1 MHAPTDI
8 SPQNIST
15 ATTQSLF
22 FDRVQRWPDRSRFMA
37 PDGDGWRSITWG
49 EYGEQVALITH
60 ALGALGLQYD
70 DKVGLFSDNCPEWIY
85 AGLGAMTARN
95 VMVPIYHASTPEQ
108 LGYIIRNADLK
119 LLFVR
124 NQGYADALAAC
135 TEDFPE
141 LQTIVS
147 FEGMIAMSDSAISTL
162 SLEEFYDL
170 GREYRGRHPGHMDEL
185 IGAVDMDDV
194 AYMIYTSGT
203 TGRPKGV
210 PLSYRNLAVST
221 SDWVSINGPLIHP
234 HSDDIHWLP
243 NSHIYGWGAIG
254 LGNLF
259 GFCSYLGTPL
269 NVLELL
275 PQVRPHLFMSVPV
288 YYEKLYLLAQ
298 QSSSNHIEQL
308 ESLRTMMGGRIQ
320 FCLSGGAGLKRAV
333 KDFFL
338 DAGMLVTEGYGLS
351 ECSPTLTMN
360 RPQDFN
366 FDSVGKPYPS
376 VELRLAADGEIEAR
390 GPVVFKGYYKDPQA
404 TREAF
409 TADGWFKT
417 GDVGRWLEGGFL
429 QIVDRKKDII
439 VTSGG
444 KNVAPQSIEGRFA
457 DNPHIEHL
465 VVYGDGQKY
474 LVALVTLRPAAGAD
488 SPPSVN
494 DPAIRALVQEQ
505 IDLVNRGL
513 APFETIKK
521 FHLVQ
526 ERFTPLNGL
535 LTPALKLRRRAVHER
550 YRAEL
555 EALYEPKT
563 ILQGI

>member
-1 MHAPTDI
+1 MCALADI
-8 SPQNIST
+8 SPRDISNT
-15 ATTQSLF
+15 SVQSLF
-22 FDRVQRWPDRSRFMA
+22 FKRADQWRDRSRFMV
-37 PDGDGWRSITWG
+37 PLKDGWRSVTWG
-49 EYGEQVALITH
+49 EYGEQVALLAH
-60 ALGALGLQYD
+60 ALGALGLGPD
-70 DKVGLFSDNCPEWIY
+70 DKVGIFSDNCLEWMY
-85 AGLGAMTARN
+85 AGMGALAART
-95 VMVPIYHASTPEQ
+95 VMVPIYHACTPEQ
-108 LGYIIRNADLK
+108 LGYIVKHADLK

-124 NQGYADALAAC
+124 DQGRADALAAC
-135 TEDFPE
+135 AEDFPD

-147 FEGMIAMSDSAISTL
+147 FEGTIRPVNAAVAGL
-162 SLEEFYDL
+162 SFDELLAL
-170 GREYRGRHPGHMDEL
+170 GREYRGKHPGHLNEL

-210 PLSYRNLAVST
+210 PLSYRNLAMST
-221 SDWVSINGPLIHP
+221 GDWVSINGPSIHP

-259 GFCSYLGTPL
+259 GFRSFLGSPL

-275 PQVRPHLFMSVPV
+275 PQVRPHLFMSVPA

-298 QSSSNHIEQL
+298 QNSNNHIEQL

-333 KDFFL
+333 KEFFL
-338 DAGMLVTEGYGLS
+338 EAGMLIIEGYGLS

-360 RPQDFN
+360 WPQDFN

-376 VELRLAADGEIEAR
+376 VELRLATDGEIEAC
-390 GPVVFKGYYKDPQA
+390 GPVVFKGYYNDPQA
-404 TREAF
+404 TRAAF

-429 QIVDRKKDII
+429 QIVDRKKDIM

-444 KNVAPQSIEGRFA
+444 KNVAPQAIEGRFA
-457 DNPHIEHL
+457 DNPHIKHL
-465 VVYGDGQKY
+465 VVYGDGKKY
-474 LVALVTLRPAAGAD
+474 LVALVTLRPAVGAD
-488 SPPSVN
+488 SPPSMT
-494 DPAIRALVQEQ
+494 DPAMRELVQEQ
-505 IDLVNRGL
+505 IDLVNREL

-521 FHLVQ
+521 FHLTQ
-526 ERFTPLNGL
+526 ERLTPLNGL

-555 EALYEPKT
+555 EALYEPET
-563 ILQGI
+563 IPQGI

>member
-1 MHAPTDI
+1 MCALTDI
-8 SPQNIST
+8 SPHDISNT
-15 ATTQSLF
+15 SAQSLF
-22 FDRVQRWPDRSRFMA
+22 FKRVDQWRDRPRFMV
-37 PDGDGWRSITWG
+37 PVKGGWQSVTWD
-49 EYGEQVALITH
+49 EYGEQVALLAH
-60 ALGALGLQYD
+60 ALGALGLGPD
-70 DKVGLFSDNCPEWIY
+70 DKVGIFSDNCLEWIY
-85 AGLGAMTARN
+85 AGIGTMAART

-108 LGYIIRNADLK
+108 LGYIVRHADLK

-124 NQGYADALAAC
+124 DQGCADALAAC
-135 TEDFPE
+135 AEDYSA

-147 FEGMIAMSDSAISTL
+147 FEGTVTL
-162 SLEEFYDL
+162 SNTAVAGLSFDELQAL
-170 GREYRGRHPGHMDEL
+170 GREYRRKHPGHLERL
-185 IGAVDMDDV
+185 IGAVAMDEV

-221 SDWVSINGPLIHP
+221 GDWVSINGPSIHP

-243 NSHIYGWGAIG
+243 NSHIYGWGAVG

-259 GFCSYLGTPL
+259 GFCSYLGTTL

-275 PQVRPHLFMSVPV
+275 PRVRPHLFMSVPA
-288 YYEKLYLLAQ
+288 YYEKLYLLALK
-298 QSSSNHIEQL
+298 SSSNHIEQL
-308 ESLRTMMGGRIQ
+308 ESLKSMMGERIQ
-320 FCLSGGAGLKRAV
+320 FCLSGGAGLKRSV
-333 KDFFL
+333 KEFFL

-360 RPQDFN
+360 WPQNFN

-404 TREAF
+404 TLAAF
-409 TADGWFKT
+409 TTDGWFKT
-417 GDVGRWLEGGFL
+417 GDVGRWLEGDFL
-429 QIVDRKKDII
+429 QIVDRKKDIMI
-439 VTSGG
+439 TSGG

-465 VVYGDGQKY
+465 VVYGDGKKY
-474 LVALVTLRPAAGAD
+474 LVALVTLRPTAGAD

-494 DPAIRALVQEQ
+494 DLAMRELVQEQ
-505 IDLVNRGL
+505 IDFVNQQL

-521 FHLVQ
+521 FYLVR

-555 EALYEPKT
+555 EALYEPET
-563 ILQGI
+563 IPQGI

>member
-1 MHAPTDI
+1 MRAPTEV
-8 SPQNIST
+8 SPQDIST

-22 FDRVQRWPDRSRFMA
+22 FDRVERWRDRSRFMV
-37 PDGDGWRSITWG
+37 PDGDGWRSVTWG
-49 EYGEQVALITH
+49 EYGEQVALLAH
-60 ALGALGLQYD
+60 ALGALGLGPD
-70 DKVGLFSDNCPEWIY
+70 DKVGIFSDNCLEWIY
-85 AGLGAMTARN
+85 AGIGAMAART
-95 VMVPIYHASTPEQ
+95 VMVPIYHASTTEQ
-108 LGYIIRNADLK
+108 LGYIVRHADLK
-119 LLFVR
+119 LLFIR
-124 NQGYADALAAC
+124 DQGCANALATCA
-135 TEDFPE
+135 EDFPE

-147 FEGMIAMSDSAISTL
+147 FEGTIRPVNAAVAGL
-162 SLEEFYDL
+162 SFDELQAL
-170 GREYRGRHPGHMDEL
+170 GREYRGRHPGHIDEL
-185 IGAVDMDDV
+185 IGAVDMNDV

-203 TGRPKGV
+203 TGQPKGV

-221 SDWVSINGPLIHP
+221 NDWVSINGPLIHP

-269 NVLELL
+269 NVLELM
-275 PQVRPHLFMSVPV
+275 PQLRPHLFMSVPA

-298 QSSSNHIEQL
+298 QSSNDYKKQL
-308 ESLRTMMGGRIQ
+308 ETLRSLTGGRIQ
-320 FCLSGGAGLKRAV
+320 FCLSGGAGLKHSV
-333 KDFFL
+333 KEFFL

-360 RPQDFN
+360 WPQDFN

-376 VELRLAADGEIEAR
+376 VQLRLAADDEIEAR

-429 QIVDRKKDII
+429 QIVDRKKDIM

-457 DNPHIEHL
+457 DNPYIEHL
-465 VVYGDGQKY
+465 VVYGDGKKY
-474 LVALVTLRPAAGAD
+474 LVALVTLRPAAEAD
-488 SPPSVN
+488 SPASVN
-494 DPAIRALVQEQ
+494 DPVIRELVQEQ
-505 IDLVNRGL
+505 IDLVNREL

-521 FHLVQ
+521 FHLAL

-535 LTPALKLRRRAVHER
+535 LTPALKLRRRAVLER

-563 ILQGI
+563 IQQGI

>member
-147 FEGMIAMSDSAISTL
+147 FEGMIAMSDSAISAL

-555 EALYEPKT
+555 ETLYEPKT